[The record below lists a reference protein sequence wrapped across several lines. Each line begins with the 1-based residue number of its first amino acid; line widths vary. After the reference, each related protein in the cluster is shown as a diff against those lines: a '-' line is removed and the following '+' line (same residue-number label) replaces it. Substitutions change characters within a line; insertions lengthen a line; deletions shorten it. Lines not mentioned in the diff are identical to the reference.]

1 MPSPSISSQQYHG
14 RGSVSGYGRKK
25 KGTEVKHTWIK
36 IMPQGVIA
44 SCLTLEKLF
53 KLAEAHFY
61 YFLMKMPDNNTFVSG
76 ML

>member
-1 MPSPSISSQQYHG
+1 
-14 RGSVSGYGRKK
+14 
-25 KGTEVKHTWIK
+25 
-36 IMPQGVIA
+36 MPQGVIA

-61 YFLMKMPDNNTFVSG
+61 YFLMKMSDNNTFVSG